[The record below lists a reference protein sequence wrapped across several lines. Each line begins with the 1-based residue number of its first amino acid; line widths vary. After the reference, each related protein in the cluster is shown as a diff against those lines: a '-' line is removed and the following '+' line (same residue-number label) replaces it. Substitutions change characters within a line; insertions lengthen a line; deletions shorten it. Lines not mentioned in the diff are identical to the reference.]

1 MQIPAI
7 SSALDGMSRA
17 EAQLNN
23 AARDIARAP
32 LATSPGGDLVDLSAP
47 VLAMLESRNSFDAN
61 TKVLK
66 VADELNKDLLNI
78 LG

>member
-17 EAQLNN
+17 EAQLNK

-32 LATSPGGDLVDLSAP
+32 LATPPGGDLVDLSAS

-78 LG
+78 VG